1 MKTIARIQP
10 QECGVYR
17 LPVKIFSKK
26 SFFDGLFRHYFR
38 TRVNVLLLNTLLF
51 SVKQMPPKSRKRKKG
66 SLNLER
72 AREQIGQQRHKT
84 KRRDIEPETVAD
96 LLNLSHEAKDT
107 DNEEEDPSFELDSSI
122 KSDTHHLLDTFCE
135 EWVAQLSR
143 EGRISLGIF
152 IQYQLSTVL
161 QKGETESAE
170 LVALM

>member
-1 MKTIARIQP
+1 M
-10 QECGVYR
+10 
-17 LPVKIFSKK
+17 
-26 SFFDGLFRHYFR
+26 
-38 TRVNVLLLNTLLF
+38 
-51 SVKQMPPKSRKRKKG
+51 
-66 SLNLER
+66 
-72 AREQIGQQRHKT
+72 
-84 KRRDIEPETVAD
+84 
-96 LLNLSHEAKDT
+96 LNLSHEAKDT

-135 EWVAQLSR
+135 EWVAQLSH